1 MVCDISVLLTLIMM
15 LGSIS
20 INETMCLWQKKI
32 DFHLFD
38 DTIWYNKQHMVSDKK
53 ASVLLYE
60 RKNIGQAILEL
71 CFVDVLCMNNW
82 WVYFMCVFFAFDY
95 GLRSRMVNCFYAAE
109 AVAFSLFDD
118 RAARGL
124 NNG

>member
-82 WVYFMCVFFAFDY
+82 WVYFMCVK
-95 GLRSRMVNCFYAAE
+95 
-109 AVAFSLFDD
+109 
-118 RAARGL
+118 
-124 NNG
+124 NG